1 MKDQRVDGGLP
12 PERFAGVAREQRV
25 EPSRDRAMR
34 ISRSRSVTGKVTE
47 EEYARLEARASPQKI
62 STWARDVLL
71 QALEPISVER
81 ELLAE
86 LLALRTILVNVIF
99 ALANGHAITT
109 EAMRAI
115 IDHADREK
123 ATRAAERL
131 EPVVRGRHEP

>member
-12 PERFAGVAREQRV
+12 PERFAAVAGEQRV

-71 QALEPISVER
+71 EALEPAAGER
-81 ELLAE
+81 ALLAE

-115 IDHADREK
+115 IDRADQEK
-123 ATRAAERL
+123 VSRAIERL
-131 EPVVRGRHEP
+131 ATAPTRDTR

>member
-1 MKDQRVDGGLP
+1 MKDQRVDGGLL
-12 PERFAGVAREQRV
+12 PERFAAVAREQRV

-47 EEYARLEARASPQKI
+47 EEYARLEARASPQRI

-71 QALEPISVER
+71 QALEPAAGER
-81 ELLAE
+81 ALLAE

-99 ALANGHAITT
+99 ALANGQAITT

-115 IDHADREK
+115 IDHADQGKTGR
-123 ATRAAERL
+123 ATERL
-131 EPVVRGRHEP
+131 ATLTARDMT